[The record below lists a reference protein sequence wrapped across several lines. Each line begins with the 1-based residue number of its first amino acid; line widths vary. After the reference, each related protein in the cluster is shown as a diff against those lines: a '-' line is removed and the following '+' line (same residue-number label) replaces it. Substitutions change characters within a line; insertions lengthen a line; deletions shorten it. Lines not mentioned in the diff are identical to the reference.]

1 MSHATLE
8 NVTDL
13 SKMQILQQQV
23 QHPHAGAPRLS
34 GSTVPCCACRL
45 VPTTLLLLDRTPRD
59 FQYLLNMQWQYRL
72 PRHTS
77 VPQHIWVGV
86 PGPVHRRSVQPSG
99 SLTHCA
105 GHAAATG
112 TALAAGR
119 KESLE
124 TEEMPS
130 VSRINLSSCREGCS
144 SAACKN
150 CACLATPVPG
160 VLGFLPISQVGA
172 GRARVVSL

>member
-34 GSTVPCCACRL
+34 GSTVLCCACRL
-45 VPTTLLLLDRTPRD
+45 VTTTLLLLDRTPRD

-72 PRHTS
+72 PKHTS

-86 PGPVHRRSVQPSG
+86 PGPVHHRSCSPQ
-99 SLTHCA
+99 
-105 GHAAATG
+105 AASH
-112 TALAAGR
+112 TALGMLLPRGQLWQQEGR
-119 KESLE
+119 SPLRLKKCQ
-124 TEEMPS
+124 
-130 VSRINLSSCREGCS
+130 VF
-144 SAACKN
+144 
-150 CACLATPVPG
+150 PG
-160 VLGFLPISQVGA
+160 
-172 GRARVVSL
+172 